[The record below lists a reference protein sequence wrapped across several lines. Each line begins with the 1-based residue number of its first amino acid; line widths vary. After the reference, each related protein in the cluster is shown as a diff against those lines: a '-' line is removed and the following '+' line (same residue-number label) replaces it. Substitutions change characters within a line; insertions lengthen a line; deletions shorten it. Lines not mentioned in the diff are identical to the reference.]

1 MLSSAHIFRDLG
13 IGYKTI
19 VFMTRKGPTS
29 VMVDP
34 DLATHFGVAWT
45 MLDMSRREQFP
56 FRHNP
61 TLQALFGRPLA
72 DLVTW

>member
-29 VMVDP
+29 VEWLTP
-34 DLATHFGVAWT
+34 IWQLISGS
-45 MLDMSRREQFP
+45 L
-56 FRHNP
+56 
-61 TLQALFGRPLA
+61 GRCLI
-72 DLVTW
+72 